1 MTDKGA
7 GRTEVRREVKV
18 MEESRLR
25 HGQEQASEAQQNLAQ
40 GADEFTST
48 LLQVN
53 LSPV

>member
-7 GRTEVRREVKV
+7 GRTEICGEVRA
-18 MEESRLR
+18 MEERRLR
-25 HGQEQASEAQQNLAQ
+25 DGQEQVSEAQQNLAQ
-40 GADEFTST
+40 GAGEFTAT